1 MIPSITISSGLTNM
15 LRSSSNLTHLFI
27 EKYPGKKLTLP
38 LDYSCYRNLEKM
50 YFDCDDFIFSNELAK
65 TISKC
70 KNMKVLA
77 LMISVIT
84 VTAILTMFD
93 SLKGL
98 LIFFVQTMSHTAF
111 RSEKTADAFS
121 KCSISKSKSQGK
133 ITDVLITSRDNRP
146 LLNDMQLHVHFDL

>member
-1 MIPSITISSGLTNM
+1 M
-15 LRSSSNLTHLFI
+15 LRSFSNLTYLFI

-50 YFDCDDFIFSNELAK
+50 YFDSDDFIFSNELAK

-84 VTAILTMFD
+84 VSAILTMFD

-98 LIFFVQTMSHTAF
+98 LIFFVRTMSHTAF
-111 RSEKTADAFS
+111 RSEKNADAFS
-121 KCSISKSKSQGK
+121 KCLISKSKSHGR